1 MSENPR
7 LHWTSPLRYS
17 QPYPSDAPD
26 TLLTREVRWGAG
38 DLTPGT
44 CRAETQYSRTAR
56 LTQRG
61 DYLKGAAPAVSNP
74 LMVRKT
80 YFSMGPPVGT
90 ESEGDTRLLSA
101 KEGTPPPLA
110 DDYYVPSMCSLPG
123 DTQGELSGA
132 ADAPV
137 VLTHFVFTYRDL
149 VQRSSESRIS
159 HRVTGIPCCPA
170 SWLPATSLHYGRRR
184 S

>member
-101 KEGTPPPLA
+101 KEGTPPPS
-110 DDYYVPSMCSLPG
+110 P
-123 DTQGELSGA
+123 T
-132 ADAPV
+132 
-137 VLTHFVFTYRDL
+137 TTTYRPCAPF
-149 VQRSSESRIS
+149 RGT
-159 HRVTGIPCCPA
+159 HRASCPA
-170 SWLPATSLHYGRRR
+170 LPTRPLC
-184 S
+184 